1 MNLSKGPSIQW
12 EDEDAGFDPAAVL
25 RAAQQ
30 EAEFAALL
38 KENAP
43 KPVRLMIGEK
53 VRGTVSLIPTTSN
66 DVLIDLGGGKRS
78 GIIEKQELLDEHG
91 QLKFKVGDAIEAFV
105 VAKKGAEILLSYSMS
120 QSLKSAGDLETAHAR
135 GIPVRG
141 RVLTLN
147 KGGFEVA
154 VLGKTAFCPL
164 SQIDIRFSETG
175 AEHLG
180 KEYEFLVEKVEER
193 GRNIVVSRAAL
204 LRQQAE
210 QRAKELLAS
219 LTPETVLDGTVT
231 EIRDFG
237 AFVDIGGVDGL
248 VHISA
253 LSHARVAHPKDAV
266 AVGDKVRVKVL
277 KVDKDDKG
285 RPKISLSMKAAAQ
298 DPWDRINELVQGG
311 KTYIGKVVNLMPFGA
326 FVEVVPGI
334 EGLLHVSEL
343 AWGKR
348 IHHPSEVLKVGD
360 PVTVSVKEI
369 DLGQR
374 RLSLTMKQAEDDPW
388 YQAEGRFP
396 SGHLLKGKVDKLKPF
411 GALVEL
417 APGLSGLLPMAVIKR
432 KFGEAYKPQML
443 PGKEHDV
450 RVVSLDSTE
459 RRILLTLVGVE
470 EEDADQKNYLEYL
483 AAEAQAKKA
492 EAAQELAA
500 AATDSKPKAGSF
512 GALLSAKL
520 GKKK

>member
-1 MNLSKGPSIQW
+1 MNQIKGPAIQW
-12 EDEDAGFDPAAVL
+12 EDDDAGFDPAAVIK
-25 RAAQQ
+25 AAEQ

-38 KENAP
+38 KDNAP

-78 GIIEKQELLDEHG
+78 GIIEKQELVDEHG
-91 QLKFKVGDAIEAFV
+91 QLKFKVGDTIDAFV
-105 VAKKGAEILLSYSMS
+105 IAKKGAEILLSHSMS
-120 QSLKSAGDLETAHAR
+120 QSLKSAGDLETAQAR

-141 RVLTLN
+141 KVLKVN
-147 KGGFEVA
+147 KGGYEVA

-164 SQIDIRFSETG
+164 SQIDVRFSETG

-180 KEYEFLVEKVEER
+180 KEYDFLVEKVEEK

-204 LRQQAE
+204 LRKQAE
-210 QRAKELLAS
+210 QRSKEVLAS

-266 AVGDKVRVKVL
+266 TVGDKVRVKVL
-277 KVDKDDKG
+277 KIDKDDKG
-285 RPKISLSMKAAAQ
+285 RPKISLSIKAAEQ
-298 DPWDRINELVQGG
+298 DPWDRIHDLVQGG
-311 KTYIGKVVNLMPFGA
+311 KTYTGRVVNVMQFGA

-348 IHHPSEVLKVGD
+348 IHHPSEVVKVGD
-360 PVTVSVKEI
+360 QVTVTVKDI
-369 DLGQR
+369 DLSQK

-388 YQAEGRFP
+388 YQAAQRFP
-396 SGHLLKGKVDKLKPF
+396 SGQVLKGKIDKLKPF
-411 GALVEL
+411 GALVEI

-432 KFGEAYKPQML
+432 KFGEAYKPQMM
-443 PGKEHDV
+443 PGKEHEV
-450 RVVSLDSTE
+450 QVVSLDSGE
-459 RRILLTLVGVE
+459 KRILLTLIGVE

-483 AAEAQAKKA
+483 AAEEQAKKA
-492 EAAQELAA
+492 EAAKEKTAVA
-500 AATDSKPKAGSF
+500 VDSKPKAGSF

-520 GKKK
+520 NKKT